1 MTTQNGRSVPEVLQ
15 DIVGNIQE
23 IIRSEFRLAKAEV
36 KYEASKAAP
45 PVKMIVAG
53 AAIGFYALGFLL
65 FTAVMGL
72 ATMMA
77 TWLAAL
83 IVGAVLGIIALTLIT
98 TASIRLKHVNAV
110 PERTIETMKENVQW
124 AKNQIK

>member
-1 MTTQNGRSVPEVLQ
+1 MTQNGRSVPEVLQ
-15 DIVGNIQE
+15 DIVGNIEE

-36 KYEASKAAP
+36 REEASNAAP
-45 PVKMIVAG
+45 PLKMIVVGAG
-53 AAIGFYALGFLL
+53 IGFYALGFLL
-65 FTAVMGL
+65 FTLVMGL
-72 ATMMA
+72 ATMVA

-83 IVGAVLGIIALTLIT
+83 MVGAVLGIIALALIT
-98 TASIRLKHVNAV
+98 TASKRLKQVNAV

>member
-36 KYEASKAAP
+36 KQEATKAAP
-45 PVKMIVAG
+45 PFKMIVIG

-65 FTAVMGL
+65 FTLMMGL
-72 ATMMA
+72 ATVLA

-83 IVGAVLGIIALTLIT
+83 IVGAGLGVIALVLIT
-98 TASIRLKHVNAV
+98 SAVKRLKNVNV
-110 PERTIETMKENVQW
+110 PERTIESMKENVQW

>member
-23 IIRSEFRLAKAEV
+23 IIRSEVRLAKAEV
-36 KYEASKAAP
+36 KEESSKAAP
-45 PVKMIVAG
+45 PLKMIVVG
-53 AAIGFYALGFLL
+53 AAIGFYALGFLI
-65 FTAVMGL
+65 FTLVMGL
-72 ATMMA
+72 ATVVA

-83 IVGAVLGIIALTLIT
+83 IVGAVLGLIALVLIT
-98 TASIRLKHVNAV
+98 TASNRLKQVNKV
-110 PERTIETMKENVQW
+110 PERTIESMKENVQW

>member
-23 IIRSEFRLAKAEV
+23 IIRSEFRLAKDEG
-36 KYEASKAAP
+36 KQGASKAAP
-45 PVKMIVAG
+45 PLKMIVVG

-65 FTAVMGL
+65 FTLVMGV
-72 ATMMA
+72 ATLVA

-83 IVGAVLGIIALTLIT
+83 VVGAVLGLIALVLISS
-98 TASIRLKHVNAV
+98 ASKRLKHVNTV

-124 AKNQIK
+124 A

>member
-36 KYEASKAAP
+36 KQEASKAAP
-45 PVKMIVAG
+45 SLKMIVVGAG
-53 AAIGFYALGFLL
+53 IGFYALGFLL
-65 FTAVMGL
+65 FTLVMGL

-83 IVGAVLGIIALTLIT
+83 IVGAVLGLTALALIA
-98 TASIRLKHVNAV
+98 TASKRLKQVNPV
-110 PERTIETMKENVQW
+110 PERAIETMKENVQW
-124 AKNQIK
+124 AKHQIK